1 MHSRHCR
8 IHFLGIGQTL
18 GDSATSIRLKKITND
33 KFAATSL
40 YGKTVAIADDINNG
54 RDVDTGILKT
64 IISGDGIRTEFKF
77 ENEFEFEPVATIL
90 IGMNNIVTFNDTSD
104 GFSRRFKVIPFNH
117 KFVEGENRNNNM
129 KKMLC
134 SPENLQYICSKAMF
148 YFNQVIERDKFTTPQ
163 EVANETRSYLLEN
176 NIVEQFVQD
185 VPITRE
191 ETIEV
196 YAEFKTWCKQND
208 YNAYS
213 SNKFGQELK
222 RLGYVKERGTTGKSI
237 KI

>member
-1 MHSRHCR
+1 
-8 IHFLGIGQTL
+8 
-18 GDSATSIRLKKITND
+18 
-33 KFAATSL
+33 
-40 YGKTVAIADDINNG
+40 
-54 RDVDTGILKT
+54 
-64 IISGDGIRTEFKF
+64 
-77 ENEFEFEPVATIL
+77 
-90 IGMNNIVTFNDTSD
+90 
-104 GFSRRFKVIPFNH
+104 
-117 KFVEGENRNNNM
+117 M

-163 EVANETRSYLLEN
+163 EVDNETRSYLLEN

-222 RLGYVKERGTTGKSI
+222 RLGYVKQRGTTGKRPYYYVAPNYKEDEDITIRLDQVNEILNNLEIDFDFSDI
-237 KI
+237 VLPEDLELKE